1 MIQKRFTINGKSLL
15 IAFVV
20 FILIIALEP
29 FITKRTLPEAL
40 NLPII
45 ILGLLLGYTLFKR
58 LTFPEVFSK
67 YLYPIWN
74 TLFFTYFFILYAFT
88 DFILTDPIS
97 SWDNLWILVLI
108 IIVFAILIWSFS
120 LLDERRLRRKT
131 AFESKSPIILSSKA
145 KLRYLADQHPD
156 PGRLILQENSLWF
169 VRKYGEPIKME
180 FEKILELNIE
190 YRFIFFMPVLVIN
203 KRRQNLFL
211 LQRPSLCIGKKLLV
225 NQWLVNNYSIPTK

>member
-20 FILIIALEP
+20 FIVIIALEP
-29 FITKRTLPEAL
+29 FVTKRTIPEAL

-45 ILGLLLGYTLFKR
+45 LLGLLLGYSLFKR
-58 LTFPEVFSK
+58 LTFPKVFSK

-97 SWDNLWILVLI
+97 ISSWENLWILALI
-108 IIVFAILIWSFS
+108 ISAFAILIWSFS
-120 LLDERRLRRKT
+120 LLDDRRFKKKT
-131 AFESKSPIILSSKA
+131 VFASNSPVILSSKA

-156 PGRLILQENSLWF
+156 PGRLILQEDSLWF

-180 FEKILELNIE
+180 FKEISKFSIE

-203 KRRQNLFL
+203 KKDTEPLSFTTAFPL
-211 LQRPSLCIGKKLLV
+211 HWKKVISKSLAG
-225 NQWLVNNYSIPTK
+225 Q